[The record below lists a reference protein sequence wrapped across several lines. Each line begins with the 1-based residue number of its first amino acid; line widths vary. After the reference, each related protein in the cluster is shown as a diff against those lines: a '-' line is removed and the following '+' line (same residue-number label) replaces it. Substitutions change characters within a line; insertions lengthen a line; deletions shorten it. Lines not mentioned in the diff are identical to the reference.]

1 MSCRCSDIRNCSRD
15 LSVLHSALR
24 QIGTICR
31 SCGELQQD
39 QERIQNWEFQVFELD
54 SNVRE
59 SDRQKLMKREAQA
72 KEEMEKSE
80 RAVEQLISRLERELS
95 HMERE
100 DERYHDDDDDDD

>member
-1 MSCRCSDIRNCSRD
+1 MSCRCSDIRNCNRD

-24 QIGTICR
+24 QIGAICR

-39 QERIQNWEFQVFELD
+39 QERIQNWEFQAFELD